1 MSKETSA
8 LSLSAGVKVMPMTRL
23 EDLRTGEIGKIVKI
37 VGNGPFRLRLMEMGF
52 VPGTEVRVIRYAPLK
67 DPVEYEVKGYHVSL
81 RHEEAANILVEKL
94 S

>member
-1 MSKETSA
+1 M
-8 LSLSAGVKVMPMTRL
+8 VMTRL

-37 VGNGPFRLRLMEMGF
+37 MGNGPFRLRLMEMGF